1 MQVAVFYLVVGHVA
15 KLVKPAKTG
24 RMPKK
29 QNARP
34 YYNTNNIIYYY
45 IITIITWGVVLK
57 NTRKRRKKDIM
68 LIGEGRV
75 WGIGSGGGWVV
86 G

>member
-1 MQVAVFYLVVGHVA
+1 
-15 KLVKPAKTG
+15 
-24 RMPKK
+24 MPKK

-57 NTRKRRKKDIM
+57 NTRKRRKNNIM

-75 WGIGSGGGWVV
+75 WGVGGGGGWVV
-86 G
+86 GWVGCLWVLGGVCIGGG